1 MEQVMAGYFRVH
13 IFGPQQQQSFGSPP
27 PNASLFGTNGSA
39 SAAGYGNSG

>member
-1 MEQVMAGYFRVH
+1 MEQVMAGYFHVH